1 MTKMRLLVLALLL
14 GFAALPARAD
24 EPVQVMNRVGA
35 WFKIFDAALDHWS
48 VAVPEGTDQRI
59 VMTRKNPVAGP
70 LKRVLVVFPR
80 KSSAYDVAMTQILAD
95 FAAKPMNV
103 VFTAAHY
110 ANDVARGDAVAAEI
124 ERERYDLVYAM
135 GSESIA
141 FLHAR
146 HPNISVPVVS
156 VCAKDP
162 VQLGQMQDYERGSGS
177 NFAFTSLN
185 LLVEVQLAYL
195 KELRPGL
202 KNVAVLVDAK
212 NISAVETQ
220 SRPIIAAAR
229 ANGIEAFEIA
239 VQDPTKAAAELAQL
253 LPPAID
259 AMKRTD
265 ATLDHSLIWITGSTS
280 VFAEIATINR
290 HADRAPVLSVVPEV
304 VQEGSDSAVL
314 SIGVSFESN
323 AQLAAKYGADI
334 LAGKSRPGE
343 MKVGIV
349 SPPDIAVNFKRAADI
364 SLKIPFRF
372 LEAATFV
379 YDRTGKPVRLRGQDV
394 GGGS

>member
-1 MTKMRLLVLALLL
+1 MRLLVLALLL

>member
-1 MTKMRLLVLALLL
+1 VHAL
-14 GFAALPARAD
+14 
-24 EPVQVMNRVGA
+24 NRVSG
-35 WFKIFDAALDHWS
+35 WFKISDAVFDHWT
-48 VAVPEGTDQRI
+48 VLVPDSDNQRV
-59 VMTRKNPVAGP
+59 VMQRKNPVAGP
-70 LKRVLVVFPR
+70 ARRVLVVYPR
-80 KSSAYDVAMTQILAD
+80 KSSAYDVAMTQILTD
-95 FAAKPMNV
+95 FAAKPFNV
-103 VFTAAHY
+103 TFTALHY

-146 HPNISVPVVS
+146 HPAIAVPVVS

-162 VQLGQMQDYERGSGS
+162 VQLGQMKDYERGSGS

-195 KELRPGL
+195 KELRPNL
-202 KNVAVLVDAK
+202 KNLAVLVDAK
-212 NISAVETQ
+212 NVSAVETQ
-220 SRPIIAAAR
+220 SRPIIAGAR
-229 ANGIEAFEIA
+229 AQGIEAFEIA
-239 VQDPTKAAAELAQL
+239 VRDPVNAAAELTQL

-259 AMKRTD
+259 KMRLSD
-265 ATLDHSLIWITGSTS
+265 PTLHNSLIWITGSTS
-280 VFAEIATINR
+280 VFAEIAAINR

-304 VQEGSDSAVL
+304 VREGSDSAVL

-334 LAGKSRPGE
+334 LSGKSKPGD

-364 SLKIPFRF
+364 GLKIPFRF

-379 YDRTGKPVRLRGQDV
+379 YDRNGKPVRLRGQDV
-394 GGGS
+394 VGGS

>member
-1 MTKMRLLVLALLL
+1 
-14 GFAALPARAD
+14 
-24 EPVQVMNRVGA
+24 
-35 WFKIFDAALDHWS
+35 
-48 VAVPEGTDQRI
+48 
-59 VMTRKNPVAGP
+59 
-70 LKRVLVVFPR
+70 
-80 KSSAYDVAMTQILAD
+80 
-95 FAAKPMNV
+95 MNV
-103 VFTAAHY
+103 VFTAVHY
-110 ANDVARGDAVAAEI
+110 ANDGARGDAVAAEI

-146 HPNISVPVVS
+146 HPAIAVPVVS

-202 KNVAVLVDAK
+202 KTLAVLVDAK
-212 NISAVETQ
+212 NVSAVETQ

-229 ANGIEAFEIA
+229 AQGIDAFELA
-239 VQDPTKAAAELAQL
+239 VQDPAKAAAELAQL

-259 AMKRTD
+259 AMRRTD
-265 ATLDHSLIWITGSTS
+265 PKLDHSLIWITGSTS

-290 HADRAPVLSVVPEV
+290 HADRVPVLSVVPEV

-334 LAGKSRPGE
+334 LAGKSKPGE

-349 SPPDIAVNFKRAADI
+349 SPPDIAVNFRRAADI
-364 SLKIPFRF
+364 GLKIPFRF

-394 GGGS
+394 SGGS

>member
-1 MTKMRLLVLALLL
+1 MRLLVLALLFTL
-14 GFAALPARAD
+14 ASPLARAD
-24 EPVQVMNRVGA
+24 DSVQVMNRVGA
-35 WFKIFDAALDHWS
+35 WFKIFDAALDHWTVS
-48 VAVPEGTDQRI
+48 VPDSANQRV
-59 VMTRKNPVAGP
+59 VMQRKSPAAGP
-70 LKRVLVVFPR
+70 LKRVLVVYPR

-95 FAAKPMNV
+95 FAAKPLNV
-103 VFTAAHY
+103 AFTAVHY
-110 ANDVARGDAVAAEI
+110 GNDAARGDAVAAEI
-124 ERERYDLVYAM
+124 QRERYDLVYAM
-135 GSESIA
+135 GSESTA

-202 KNVAVLVDAK
+202 KTLAVLVDAK
-212 NISAVETQ
+212 NVSAVETQ

-229 ANGIEAFEIA
+229 AQGIDAFELA
-239 VQDPTKAAAELAQL
+239 VQDPAKAAAELAQL

-259 AMKRTD
+259 AMRRTD
-265 ATLDHSLIWITGSTS
+265 PKLDHSLIWITGSTS

-290 HADRAPVLSVVPEV
+290 HADRVPVLSVVPEV

-334 LAGKSRPGE
+334 LAGKSKPGE

-364 SLKIPFRF
+364 GLKIPFRF

-379 YDRTGKPVRLRGQDV
+379 YDRSGKPVRLRGQDV

>member
-1 MTKMRLLVLALLL
+1 MRLLALALL
-14 GFAALPARAD
+14 FALISPIARAD
-24 EPVQVMNRVGA
+24 DSVHALNRVSG
-35 WFKIFDAALDHWS
+35 WFKISDAVFDHWT
-48 VAVPEGTDQRI
+48 VLVPDSDNQRV
-59 VMTRKNPVAGP
+59 VMQRKNPVAGP
-70 LKRVLVVFPR
+70 ARRVLVVYPR
-80 KSSAYDVAMTQILAD
+80 KSSAYDVAMTQILTD
-95 FAAKPMNV
+95 FAAKPFNV
-103 VFTAAHY
+103 TFTALHY

-146 HPNISVPVVS
+146 HPAIAVPVVS

-162 VQLGQMQDYERGSGS
+162 VQLGQMKDYERGSGS

-195 KELRPGL
+195 KELRPNL
-202 KNVAVLVDAK
+202 KNLAVLVDAK
-212 NISAVETQ
+212 NVSAVETQ
-220 SRPIIAAAR
+220 SRPVIAGAR
-229 ANGIEAFEIA
+229 AQGIEAFEIA
-239 VQDPTKAAAELAQL
+239 VRDPVNAAAELTQL

-259 AMKRTD
+259 KMRLSD
-265 ATLDHSLIWITGSTS
+265 PTLHNSLIWITGSSS
-280 VFAEIATINR
+280 VFAEIAAINR
-290 HADRAPVLSVVPEV
+290 HADRAPVLSVVPELV
-304 VQEGSDSAVL
+304 REGSDSAVL

-334 LAGKSRPGE
+334 LSGKSKPGDL
-343 MKVGIV
+343 KVGIV

-364 SLKIPFRF
+364 GLKIPFRF

-379 YDRTGKPVRLRGQDV
+379 YDRNGKPVRLRGQDV
-394 GGGS
+394 VGGS

>member
-1 MTKMRLLVLALLL
+1 MRLLVFALL
-14 GFAALPARAD
+14 AALVAPAARAD
-24 EPVQVMNRVGA
+24 DSVQVMNRVGA

-48 VAVPEGTDQRI
+48 VAVPDGIDQRI
-59 VMTRKNPVAGP
+59 VMTRKSPVAGAA
-70 LKRVLVVFPR
+70 KRVLVVYPR
-80 KSSAYDVAMTQILAD
+80 KSSAYDVAMTQLLAD
-95 FAAKPMNV
+95 FAAKPINV
-103 VFTAAHY
+103 TFAAVHY
-110 ANDVARGDAVAAEI
+110 ANDNARGDVVAAEI

-135 GSESIA
+135 GSETIA

-146 HPNISVPVVS
+146 HPAISVPVVS

-162 VQLGQMQDYERGSGS
+162 VQLGQMKDYERGSGS

-202 KNVAVLVDAK
+202 KNLAVLVDAK
-212 NISAVETQ
+212 NVSAVETQ

-229 ANGIEAFEIA
+229 AQGIDAFEVA
-239 VQDPTKAAAELAQL
+239 VQDPAKAAAELAQL

-259 AMKRTD
+259 AMKRRD
-265 ATLDHSLIWITGSTS
+265 PKLDHSLIWITGSTS

-290 HADRAPVLSVVPEV
+290 YADRAPVLSVVPEV

-334 LAGKSRPGE
+334 LAGKAKPGE

-364 SLKIPFRF
+364 GLKVPFRF

-379 YDRTGKPVRLRGQDV
+379 YDRQGKPVRLRGQDV